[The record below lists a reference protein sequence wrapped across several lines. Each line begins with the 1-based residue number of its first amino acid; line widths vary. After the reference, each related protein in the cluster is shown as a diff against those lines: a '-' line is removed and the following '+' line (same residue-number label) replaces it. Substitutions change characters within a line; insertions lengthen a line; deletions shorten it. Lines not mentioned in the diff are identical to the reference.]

1 MPTTPTP
8 HRRSRARI
16 IGFSLAAAIAA
27 VFALGAL
34 ATGGVLVWAS
44 AKADDD
50 GFINAG
56 EETVST
62 RGYAVTTGR
71 VDLDLDDAGSFLDD
85 IGSGEVKLAA
95 DAGGDADTFVGIAR
109 TADVRR
115 YLQGSGRAVIT
126 DYEGWP
132 GEPVYHE
139 QGGDRRPGRPAAQAF
154 WVAQAQGPGRQDLIW
169 DVRDGEWTAV
179 VMHADASKRL
189 DAEVDAGAELPGY
202 VGGVGFGSIGI
213 GILLLG
219 GSVLML
225 WLGLRRPGGGVD
237 GTWPAGPAAP
247 ADPNPS
253 DPFAPVAPSDPSAP
267 FAPSAPSSEAPTAVI
282 GPDVR
287 PGL

>member
-1 MPTTPTP
+1 MPPTPTP
-8 HRRSRARI
+8 HRRSRARV
-16 IGFSLAAAIAA
+16 IGFSVAAALAA

-34 ATGGVLVWAS
+34 SAGGVLVWAS

-71 VDLDLDDAGSFLDD
+71 VDLDLGDAGSFLDD

-95 DAGGDADTFVGIAR
+95 DAGGGAGTFVGIAR
-109 TADVRR
+109 SADVRR

-132 GEPVYHE
+132 GEPVYRE
-139 QGGDRRPGRPAAQAF
+139 QGGDRRPQRPAAQEF
-154 WVAQAQGPGRQDLIW
+154 WVAETQGPGRQELTW
-169 DVRDGEWTAV
+169 DVRDGDWTAV
-179 VMHADASKRL
+179 VMHADASKGL

-202 VGGVGFGSIGI
+202 VGGAGFGAIGV

-237 GTWPAGPAAP
+237 GTWPAGPAT
-247 ADPNPS
+247 PS
-253 DPFAPVAPSDPSAP
+253 EPTAPVGPSDPSAP
-267 FAPSAPSSEAPTAVI
+267 FAPSPVSNEAPTAVI
-282 GPDVR
+282 GPEVR